1 VPERDRPLL
10 IFDGECH
17 FCRRW
22 IARWRQMT
30 GERVEYAP
38 FQEVAP
44 LHPQITAERFQRSVQ
59 LIETDGSVH
68 EGAEAVFRAL
78 AYAPFRGWPLWAY
91 SHVPF
96 AKAISERLYRLV
108 AGHRVAFSRLTRWL
122 WGSSVE
128 RPSHILTRWLY
139 LRLLGCVF
147 LIAFVS
153 LGVQAKGL
161 IGENGIL
168 SAGRLLEA
176 MSVSLQGSERFTR
189 FPTLCWLS
197 PGDDLVQLLWVS
209 GAALSLLLILDFA
222 PGPILVLLWAFYLS
236 LSTVSGV
243 FLNFQWDILL
253 LEAGF
258 LSILF
263 APWKLLP
270 GLHRDTEP
278 SPAMRWLLRFL
289 LFRLMFASGVVKLAS
304 GDPTWWNLS
313 ALTRH
318 YETQPLPTW
327 IGWYAHQLSPSIQKA
342 SCAVMFFI
350 ELAVPFLIFLP
361 RRPRLFAFAL
371 FVAFQILIGLTG
383 NYCFFNLLTLTLSV
397 LLLDDTLV
405 ARLFPAAMRAQ
416 SESPRPLGL
425 SRWLRAPAVAAL
437 LIVMLPLE
445 LMALSRCARRE
456 IRWPEAMH
464 RLEAHVYPFR
474 IVGSYGLFSVMTTT
488 RPEIVVEGSDD
499 GTTWREYVFKWKPG
513 DLRRRPGFVEPHQ
526 PRLDWQMWFAA
537 LGDFR
542 SNPWFQNFLVRLL
555 QGSKDVLGLLEE
567 NPFPDAPPLYVRA
580 VLYEYHF
587 TDARQRRKDGTWW
600 RRERK
605 GLYCPPIGLR
615 RVERPAG

>member
-1 VPERDRPLL
+1 VSERDRPLL

-38 FQEVAP
+38 YQEVAS
-44 LHPQITAERFQRSVQ
+44 LHPQITGERFQRSVQ
-59 LIETDGSVH
+59 LVETDGSVY

-78 AYAPFRGWPLWAY
+78 AHAPFRGWALWAY
-91 SHVPF
+91 LHIPF
-96 AKAISERLYRLV
+96 ARVLSERLYRIV
-108 AGHRVAFSRLTRWL
+108 AGHRVGFSRMTRWL

-128 RPSHILTRWLY
+128 RPSHILTRWIY
-139 LRLLGCVF
+139 LRLLGGIF
-147 LIAFVS
+147 LVAFIS
-153 LGVQAKGL
+153 LGLQAKGL
-161 IGENGIL
+161 MGENGIL
-168 SAGRLLEA
+168 PAGRLLEA
-176 MSVSLQGSERFTR
+176 VSASVQGSERFTR

-222 PGPILVLLWAFYLS
+222 PGPILVLLWACYLS
-236 LSTVSGV
+236 LATVSGV

-258 LSILF
+258 LSILL

-278 SPAMRWLLRFL
+278 SRVMLWLLRFL

-304 GDPTWWNLS
+304 RDPSWWNLS

-327 IGWYAHQLSPSIQKA
+327 IGWYAHQLSPSLQKA

-350 ELAVPFLIFLP
+350 ELVVPFLIFLP
-361 RRPRLFAFAL
+361 RRPRLVAFTLFA
-371 FVAFQILIGLTG
+371 AFQILIGLTG
-383 NYCFFNLLTLTLSV
+383 NYCFFNLLTIALSV

-416 SESPRPLGL
+416 SDSPKSPGF

-437 LIVMLPLE
+437 VVVMLPLE
-445 LMALSRCARRE
+445 VMALSRCARRE
-456 IRWPEAMH
+456 IGWPETL
-464 RLEAHVYPFR
+464 RRIEAGVYPFR

-488 RPEIVVEGSDD
+488 RSEIVVEGSND
-499 GTTWREYVFKWKPG
+499 GTTWLEYEFKWKPG
-513 DLRRRPGFVEPHQ
+513 DLGRRPAFVEPHQ

-542 SNPWFQNFLVRLL
+542 SNPWFQNFLVRVL
-555 QGSKDVLGLLEE
+555 QGSPDVLGLLEK
-567 NPFPDAPPLYVRA
+567 NPFPGSPPRYVRA

-587 TDARQRRKDGTWW
+587 TDAGQRRKSGAWW
-600 RRERK
+600 RREWK
-605 GLYCPPIGLR
+605 GLYCPPIGLKK
-615 RVERPAG
+615 G